1 MAENTKIRPCQ
12 ENRFY
17 KLMDVMLVA
26 VYAAGIIPVLY
37 ASFFSHPLAD
47 DYSSAYETHLAIVSD
62 GLLSVI
68 PAAISHMVRVYSDW
82 QGTWSAEILFALQPG
97 IFGENAYFITTVV
110 MLTMLTASVLVLSHE
125 LICALA
131 GKTRSAALCVGL
143 TSLLFMIQFVPSPA
157 DSFFWWNG
165 SVYYT
170 FFFALSL
177 LAITSIVKTIR
188 TGSPAMA
195 VIATVLAFIVGGGNY
210 TSALLTFEIVILMI
224 AVCFICRNKYKW
236 RLIPAFIA
244 LTCSFG
250 VSVAAPGNQVRMSCV
265 GSGMSAISAVKAA
278 IVQAVVFI
286 REWMNL
292 PTLALI
298 ILLVPIILM
307 AGKSVKNILWSHVII
322 CFAMTF
328 LLFASEI
335 APAYFG
341 IGNYGEERQVDI
353 YYYSFILFI
362 VTDEFVLVTK
372 IRNHVCSSDLM
383 SACFVVAAAILVI
396 TGCILNGWS
405 SPTSGACL
413 KAAVNGSLR
422 TYDNECQA
430 MSSAIISEVGRSG
443 DRASATDVIIDGVKS
458 TPEIFHDAL
467 PGANPEDWVNVSMA
481 KYYGVRSISVR

>member
-1 MAENTKIRPCQ
+1 MAAKTKIRPCH
-12 ENRFY
+12 EHRFY

-47 DYSSAYETHLAIVSD
+47 DYSSAYETHLAISSG

-68 PAAISHMVRVYSDW
+68 PAAISHMVRVYSEW

-125 LICALA
+125 LISIMA
-131 GKTRSAALCVGL
+131 GKTRSAALCIGL
-143 TSLLFMIQFVPSPA
+143 SSLFFMVQFVPSPA

-177 LAITSIVKTIR
+177 FVIAVMVKIIR
-188 TGSPAMA
+188 TGSPVMA
-195 VIATVLAFIVGGGNY
+195 GTATVIALIVGGGNY
-210 TSALLTFEIVILMI
+210 TTALLTFEIVILMI
-224 AVCFICRNKYKW
+224 AVCFIYMNKYKW

-250 VSVAAPGNQVRMSCV
+250 VSVAAPGNQVRMSSV

-286 REWMNL
+286 REWMDL
-292 PTLALI
+292 PILAFI

-322 CFAMTF
+322 CFAVTF
-328 LLFASEI
+328 LLFASEL

-353 YYYSFILFI
+353 YYYSFILF
-362 VTDEFVLVTK
+362 VATDEFVLVTK

-383 SACFVVAAAILVI
+383 SACFVAASAILVI
-396 TGCILNGWS
+396 TGCMLNGWS

-413 KAAVNGSLR
+413 KAAINGSLR
-422 TYDNECQA
+422 TYDHECQA
-430 MSSAIISEVGRSG
+430 MSSSIITEVGKSG
-443 DRASATDVIIDGVKS
+443 DSAAATDVIIDGVES

-467 PGANPEDWVNVSMA
+467 PGTDPEDWVNVSMA
-481 KYYGVRSISVR
+481 KYYGVRSITVR